1 MGSQSKGNGGESRAE
16 EKGKKQ
22 QQKQEQ
28 NIHLLK
34 SELKCSG

>member
-1 MGSQSKGNGGESRAE
+1 MGSQTKGNGGESRAE

-22 QQKQEQ
+22 KQKQQQ
-28 NIHLLK
+28 NTHLLG